1 MFSLMQ
7 QKYGRQCTYQIKTGR
22 QTQWSGS
29 HLSEH
34 LPSNDEKALEL
45 HRLQGKGVELL
56 VAGQRGAVTG
66 WDHQSLLDD
75 HGVMDAI

>member
-1 MFSLMQ
+1 M
-7 QKYGRQCTYQIKTGR
+7 
-22 QTQWSGS
+22 
-29 HLSEH
+29 SEH